1 LNSIKPGAKIA
12 SGFINLNYRLKMKRL
27 WAPWR
32 MEYIVQAQESDEGCI
47 FCDKPKENDDEKN
60 LIVYRSKLCFVMLN
74 KYPYNNGHLMI
85 VPYIHESDLAK
96 VSDEIALEMHHV
108 INKSLVALNNTIKP
122 HGINIGINLG
132 RTAGAGIDDHIHY
145 HIVPRWN
152 GDTNFMPVI
161 AETKVLSE
169 ALKKTWK
176 KLSDEFQR
184 LK

>member
-1 LNSIKPGAKIA
+1 
-12 SGFINLNYRLKMKRL
+12 MKRL

-32 MEYIVQAQESDEGCI
+32 MEYIVRSQKSDEGCI
-47 FCDKPKENDDEKN
+47 FCDKPRENNDEKN
-60 LIVYRSKLCFVMLN
+60 LIVYRSELCFVMLN

-85 VPYIHESDLAK
+85 VPYVHESELSK
-96 VSDEIALEMHHV
+96 ISDEIALEIHRV
-108 INKSLVALNNTIKP
+108 INKSLTALKNTIKP

-169 ALKKTWK
+169 ALKKTWE
-176 KLSDEFQR
+176 KLSVEFQK